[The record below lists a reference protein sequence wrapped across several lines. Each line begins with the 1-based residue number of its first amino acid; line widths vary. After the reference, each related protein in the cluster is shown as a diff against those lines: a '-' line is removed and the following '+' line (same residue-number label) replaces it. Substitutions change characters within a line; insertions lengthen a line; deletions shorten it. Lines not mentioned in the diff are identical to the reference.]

1 MRILTSFQLHSFDLA
16 FGASPSGSYGI
27 GVTLDKVGHGPNTGL
42 PTIKEVLPN
51 GSAFSKLACG
61 DVLISVNGQLLDK
74 SAPLKTTMQTIKGA
88 VDTFVDITI
97 LRFHPGQFSDET
109 LTFRLKRQPLLNF
122 NLSPS
127 IKLPPPSSTSF
138 YSSTQSTFVGVRTPC
153 QASLLARHRL
163 LAALHKLRFQV
174 NLLTPRIDYPPDPPV
189 QKPSYH
195 RLEYQQTSQLRQ
207 WPAHLSPSSPA
218 TQSQDGNSL
227 QNHHA
232 VGTNYNQD
240 LLAMNTMNLPPHQ
253 HQQLLQLQLQLNHLQ
268 QLKVKQQ
275 LQTQQLQ
282 EVSVQS
288 AASPL
293 EKRNS
298 MSVVVQF
305 CFYFCTFCAPFYFC
319 ILQNFFSLILTS
331 SFRPMQPRP
340 WPLPPLRVVSKESG
354 ASTAL
359 PPSVAETCDNRLETS
374 TFDNNGL
381 SVSQVDNT
389 TDEQNTAIS
398 TSLEATVAAV
408 DNPSS
413 RPFEE
418 ALDVQKSEINV
429 RFPRYQPFP
438 NRVFAYSPFQVHPSV
453 VNSTDAPRNP
463 AVEAAATGQLMAVD
477 ATLSPLPRGP
487 VNRLLPPVPF
497 FQDADA
503 VNFDDELHSG
513 SPESTPAD
521 SRPKLVQSP
530 LASSFSYVD
539 EQIALPTSPRSE
551 DKPVA
556 LKQLGQDRKAKTNLE
571 ARLGF
576 ASGQFELSLQNYC
589 HVSTF
594 LKVQRLQSR
603 H

>member
-1 MRILTSFQLHSFDLA
+1 
-16 FGASPSGSYGI
+16 
-27 GVTLDKVGHGPNTGL
+27 
-42 PTIKEVLPN
+42 
-51 GSAFSKLACG
+51 
-61 DVLISVNGQLLDK
+61 
-74 SAPLKTTMQTIKGA
+74 
-88 VDTFVDITI
+88 
-97 LRFHPGQFSDET
+97 
-109 LTFRLKRQPLLNF
+109 
-122 NLSPS
+122 
-127 IKLPPPSSTSF
+127 
-138 YSSTQSTFVGVRTPC
+138 
-153 QASLLARHRL
+153 
-163 LAALHKLRFQV
+163 
-174 NLLTPRIDYPPDPPV
+174 
-189 QKPSYH
+189 
-195 RLEYQQTSQLRQ
+195 
-207 WPAHLSPSSPA
+207 
-218 TQSQDGNSL
+218 
-227 QNHHA
+227 
-232 VGTNYNQD
+232 
-240 LLAMNTMNLPPHQ
+240 
-253 HQQLLQLQLQLNHLQ
+253 
-268 QLKVKQQ
+268 
-275 LQTQQLQ
+275 
-282 EVSVQS
+282 
-288 AASPL
+288 
-293 EKRNS
+293 
-298 MSVVVQF
+298 
-305 CFYFCTFCAPFYFC
+305 
-319 ILQNFFSLILTS
+319 
-331 SFRPMQPRP
+331 
-340 WPLPPLRVVSKESG
+340 
-354 ASTAL
+354 
-359 PPSVAETCDNRLETS
+359 LETS

-398 TSLEATVAAV
+398 TSLEATVTAV